1 MAVYYGIVR
10 AKHVEF
16 EGDVPLAEG
25 TAVEIRPRGLAEDQ
39 QAQVELAVKARL
51 QAAGVLA
58 PAETPEGA
66 DDLDEDFESVTVAG
80 RPLSEQIIAERR

>member
-1 MAVYYGIVR
+1 MAVSYGIVR

-39 QAQVELAVKARL
+39 QAQAELAAKARL
-51 QAAGVLA
+51 RAAGMRA
-58 PAETPEGA
+58 PAESLEGPE
-66 DDLDEDFESVTVAG
+66 DRDEEFEPVTVAG
-80 RPLSEQIIAERR
+80 RPLSEQIMAERC

>member
-25 TAVEIRPRGLAEDQ
+25 RAVEIRPRGLAEDPCRQ
-39 QAQVELAVKARL
+39 R
-51 QAAGVLA
+51 
-58 PAETPEGA
+58 
-66 DDLDEDFESVTVAG
+66 
-80 RPLSEQIIAERR
+80 